1 MSENDLSVQCPRCGG
16 SGICIDCHGQGKIE
30 CPACSGQGF
39 ELSSKKI
46 KLTCKSC
53 QGTGFISCPAECPS
67 CQGTGIISET
77 MQKEQRSKYATPAS
91 PQTQQSSIVSKTMA
105 ALCIIVYIAA
115 PPDFHSLLP
124 QPIPYLIQNFLV
136 NTPYSLENMQLWR
149 FLTPAFVHGN
159 MLHLACNMYFLL
171 SFGPVVESALGAKK
185 YLAVYLLSAIAGNT
199 LSWLF
204 NPVAGIGASSALFG
218 IGASFCAMSYK
229 FGYFSKRSANN
240 VAYSLGFILLLG
252 IILGGAMGIRLD
264 NWAHLGGGIA
274 GYLITCSFKKITR

>member
-1 MSENDLSVQCPRCGG
+1 MPEKDLSVQCPRCGG
-16 SGICIDCHGQGKIE
+16 SGICIDCQGQGKIE

-67 CQGTGIISET
+67 CQGTGVISES
-77 MQKEQRSKYATPAS
+77 MQKEQRSKYATPAA
-91 PQTQQSSIVSKTMA
+91 PQVQQSSIISKTMA
-105 ALCIIVYIAA
+105 ALCIIIYIAA
-115 PPDFHSLLP
+115 PTDFHALLP
-124 QPIPYLIQNFLV
+124 QPIPYIIQNFLV

-149 FLTPAFVHGN
+149 FLTPAFIHGG

-218 IGASFCAMSYK
+218 IGASYCALAYK
-229 FGYFSKRSANN
+229 FGYFPRRSANN
-240 VAYSLGFILLLG
+240 VAYSLGFVLLIG
-252 IILGGAMGIRLD
+252 IVLGGAIGIRLD

-274 GYLITCSFKKITR
+274 GYLITCSFKKVSR